1 MIKFGKWIAKHKV
14 IIVIIS
20 MLLLIPSFLG
30 MAATRVNYDI
40 LSYLPESLETVE
52 GQDIMVD
59 EFGMG
64 AFSMVVV
71 EDMELKDVAALKEKF
86 QNVEHVK
93 DVLWYDSV
101 ADLSIPVSMIPEKF
115 KDGFFNDDATMMIAL
130 FDNTTSSDAAMEAV
144 SDMRKIANEQCFIS
158 GMSGVVTDIKNLA
171 LEEMPIYVVIA
182 ACLSLLVL
190 LLAMDSL
197 VIPVLFLL
205 SVGLAVVYNLG
216 TNIFFGEVCYIT
228 KSLTAVLQ
236 LGVTMDYSIFLLN
249 SFEAYKKK
257 YDSKDRAM
265 AHAIADTF
273 KSVAGSSVTTIA
285 GFLAL
290 CVMTFALGRDMGIV
304 MAKGV
309 VIGVICCITT
319 LPAMILVFD
328 GVIEKTKHKPLVKS
342 LDKASGFITKHY
354 KVWLLVFLVMLYPAV
369 YGNNHTQIYYNI
381 DKSLP
386 ATLDSNVSNEKLK
399 EDFDMSTVHMILLK
413 NGLDSKEK
421 TQMLDQIDKVDG
433 VKWSLGMNS
442 LIGPTFPESMIPSN
456 IKKMLQ
462 SDNYEVQFIC
472 SEYSS
477 ATDECNA
484 QLDAIQKIVKK
495 YSPES
500 MVIGE
505 APLMKDLQDTTN
517 VDLQRVN
524 ILSMAAI
531 FLIILFVFKSISL
544 PFILLFVIEFAIFV
558 NMAIPYYQGVTLP
571 FVASIV
577 IGAIQLGAT
586 VDYAILMTS
595 RYQKER
601 RKGFGKKEA
610 VMNAHKACALSIMTS
625 GFSFFAATF
634 GVAWYSKVDMI
645 GAICTLLSRGALI
658 SMACVI
664 FILPAMFIIFDK
676 VICKT
681 SIDFLGEKAN
691 QLVQDEAGAPGTGQ
705 AAFPGNSSERAAGL
719 LGLLGDRRKA
729 RKPVSHRKRCVL
741 CVHAGHGRSLGAI
754 CAANHGKTWR

>member
-71 EDMELKDVAALKEKF
+71 EYMELKDVAALKEKF

-115 KDGFFNDDATMMIAL
+115 KDGFFNGDATMMIAL

-249 SFEAYKKK
+249 SFENYKKK

-413 NGLDSKEK
+413 NGMDSKEK

-462 SDNYEVQFIC
+462 SDNYEVQFVC

-595 RYQKER
+595 NYQKQR
-601 RKGFGKKEA
+601 HLGKTKKDSISI
-610 VMNAHKACALSIMTS
+610 AHKFSMKSIIVS
-625 GFSFFAATF
+625 GCSFFAATF
-634 GVAWYSKVDMI
+634 GVALYSRVDMI
-645 GAICTLLSRGALI
+645 GAICTLLARGAVI
-658 SMACVI
+658 STIVVLLV
-664 FILPAMFIIFDK
+664 LPAMFMVFDPIIVHTSKGFLPDK
-676 VICKT
+676 K
-681 SIDFLGEKAN
+681 
-691 QLVQDEAGAPGTGQ
+691 
-705 AAFPGNSSERAAGL
+705 
-719 LGLLGDRRKA
+719 
-729 RKPVSHRKRCVL
+729 
-741 CVHAGHGRSLGAI
+741 
-754 CAANHGKTWR
+754 

>member
-1 MIKFGKWIAKHKV
+1 MIKVGKWIAKHKV
-14 IIVIIS
+14 LIVLIS
-20 MLLLIPSFLG
+20 MILLIPSVIG

-40 LSYLPESLETVE
+40 LSYLPDSLETVE

-71 EDMELKDVAALKEKF
+71 EDMDLKDVAALKEKF
-86 QNVEHVK
+86 QDVEHVK

-101 ADLSIPVSMIPEKF
+101 ADLSIPVSMIPDKF
-115 KDGFFNDDATMMIAL
+115 KDAFFNGDATMMIAL

-144 SDMRKIANEQCFIS
+144 TDMRKIANEQCFIS
-158 GMSGVVTDIKNLA
+158 GMSGVVTDIKNIA

-182 ACLSLLVL
+182 AGLSLLVL

-197 VIPVLFLL
+197 VVPILFLL
-205 SVGLAVVYNLG
+205 SVGLAVLYNLG
-216 TNIFFGEVCYIT
+216 SNIFLGQVCYIT

-257 YDSKDRAM
+257 YDEKERAM

-309 VIGVICCITT
+309 VIGVVCCVTV

-328 GVIEKTKHKPLVKS
+328 KAIEKTKHKALLPNM
-342 LDKASGFITKHY
+342 DKASGFITKHY
-354 KVWLLVFLVMLYPAV
+354 KVWLIVFLVLLYPAI

-386 ATLDSNVSNEKLK
+386 ATLASNVANDKLK
-399 EDFDMSTVHMILLK
+399 ENFDMSTMHMILLR
-413 NGLDSKEK
+413 NGLDSKQK
-421 TQMLDQIDKVDG
+421 TQMLDKIDEIDG

-442 LIGPTFPESMIPSN
+442 LIGPSFPESMIPSN
-456 IKKMLQ
+456 VREMLE
-462 SDNYEVQFIC
+462 SDNYEVQFVC

-484 QLDAIQKIVKK
+484 QLASIQEIVKE
-495 YSPES
+495 YSPDS

-505 APLMKDLQDTTN
+505 APLMKDLQDTTD

-531 FLIILFVFKSISL
+531 FVIILFVFKSISL
-544 PFILLFVIEFAIFV
+544 PFVLLAVIEFAIYV

-595 RYQKER
+595 NYQKQR
-601 RKGFGKKEA
+601 HLGKTKKESISI
-610 VMNAHKACALSIMTS
+610 AHKFSMKSIIVS
-625 GFSFFAATF
+625 GCSFFAATF
-634 GVAWYSKVDMI
+634 GVALYSQVDMI
-645 GAICTLLSRGALI
+645 GSICTLLARGAVI
-658 SMACVI
+658 STVVVLLV
-664 FILPAMFIIFDK
+664 LPAMFMVFDPIIVRTSKGFLPDK
-676 VICKT
+676 K
-681 SIDFLGEKAN
+681 
-691 QLVQDEAGAPGTGQ
+691 
-705 AAFPGNSSERAAGL
+705 
-719 LGLLGDRRKA
+719 
-729 RKPVSHRKRCVL
+729 
-741 CVHAGHGRSLGAI
+741 
-754 CAANHGKTWR
+754 

>member
-14 IIVIIS
+14 LIVIIS

-40 LSYLPESLETVE
+40 LSYLPDSLETVE

-71 EDMELKDVAALKEKF
+71 EDMELKDVAKLKEKF
-86 QNVEHVK
+86 QDVEHVK

-101 ADLSIPVSMIPEKF
+101 ADLSIPVSMIPAKF
-115 KDGFFNDDATMMIAL
+115 KDGFFNGDATMMIAL
-130 FDNTTSSDAAMEAV
+130 FDDTTSSDAAMEAV
-144 SDMRKIANEQCFIS
+144 TDMRKIANEQCFIS
-158 GMSGVVTDIKNLA
+158 GMSGVVTDIKNIA
-171 LEEMPIYVVIA
+171 LQEMPIYVVIA

-216 TNIFFGEVCYIT
+216 SNIFLGEVCYIT

-257 YDSKDRAM
+257 YDAKDRAM

-309 VIGVICCITT
+309 VIGVICCVTV

-328 GVIEKTKHKPLVKS
+328 GVIENTKHKPLIRS
-342 LDKASGFITKHY
+342 MDKPSGFITKHY
-354 KVWLLVFLVMLYPAV
+354 KVWLLIFLILLYPAV

-399 EDFDMSTVHMILLK
+399 EDFDMSTVHMVLLK

-456 IKKMLQ
+456 IKEMLQ

-484 QLDAIQKIVKK
+484 QLDKIQKIVKK

-505 APLMKDLQDTTN
+505 APLMKDLQDTTD

-531 FLIILFVFKSISL
+531 FVIILFVFKSISL
-544 PFILLFVIEFAIFV
+544 PFILLAVIEFAIFV

-595 RYQKER
+595 NYQKQR
-601 RKGFGKKEA
+601 HLGKTKKEA
-610 VMNAHKACALSIMTS
+610 ISIAHKFSMKSIIVS
-625 GFSFFAATF
+625 GCSFFAATF
-634 GVAWYSKVDMI
+634 GVALYSKVDMI
-645 GAICTLLSRGALI
+645 GAICTLLARGAVI
-658 SMACVI
+658 STIVVLLV
-664 FILPAMFIIFDK
+664 LPAMFMVFDPIIVHTSKGFLPDK
-676 VICKT
+676 K
-681 SIDFLGEKAN
+681 
-691 QLVQDEAGAPGTGQ
+691 
-705 AAFPGNSSERAAGL
+705 
-719 LGLLGDRRKA
+719 
-729 RKPVSHRKRCVL
+729 
-741 CVHAGHGRSLGAI
+741 
-754 CAANHGKTWR
+754 